1 MLSEISQTEKKN
13 AIWYHLYVDSKK
25 KYIKLVNKPKKKKKK
40 EQAHRY
46 REQISSY
53 L

>member
-1 MLSEISQTEKKN
+1 M
-13 AIWYHLYVDSKK
+13 WYHLYVDSKK
-25 KYIKLVNKPKKKKKK
+25 NYNKLVNKAKKKKK